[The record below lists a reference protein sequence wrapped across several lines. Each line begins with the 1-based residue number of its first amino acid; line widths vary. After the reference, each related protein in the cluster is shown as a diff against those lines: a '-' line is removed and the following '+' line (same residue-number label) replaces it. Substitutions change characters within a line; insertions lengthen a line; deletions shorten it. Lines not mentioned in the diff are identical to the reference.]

1 MPKEVYHAYAY
12 VRKGRG
18 GGSYPGGPV
27 AGLEGRP
34 DRAGVRGDHGR
45 LDQESPLYVWQTG
58 SGTLAQ
64 TLPFTDLAPTAS
76 AYIGRHSDQRPHA
89 SGCGTL
95 LESAIERGEQV
106 ETSSLCDSSTM
117 RRLAG
122 YVIEARIVSPVDQL
136 RVVAHHRGNNGSGCA
151 SAAARLSVGAA
162 RSVL

>member
-58 SGTLAQ
+58 SGTPAQ

-106 ETSSLCDSSTM
+106 ETSSLCDS
-117 RRLAG
+117 
-122 YVIEARIVSPVDQL
+122 IDDEATRGL
-136 RVVAHHRGNNGSGCA
+136 RDRGAYC
-151 SAAARLSVGAA
+151 LSC
-162 RSVL
+162 